1 MQSKCTKLLVLW
13 DTNTKRAYGEVFV
26 MHKDQTETDYGF
38 DRLWNSLRICLQG
51 ISKNPKI
58 FKISSMFLILFPF
71 FFSYFVLLFRDL
83 KMRMIL
89 YSVNHIVITVIC
101 VKLCF
106 CFQFHSLF
114 EVELILNTFNCFP
127 SFQWKYFQWMK
138 ANRDFFLTKS
148 NFFSRF
154 LFSDCESVWLSQTR
168 ENQDQSKVKC

>member
-1 MQSKCTKLLVLW
+1 MTRGEVTLTVMFWEFSKMCNLNVPNYLSFEIRIQSVLTVKFLWCTK
-13 DTNTKRAYGEVFV
+13 TKPRQIT
-26 MHKDQTETDYGF
+26 DLTDYGIHYGF
-38 DRLWNSLRICLQG
+38 ASREFQKILKSLKYLQCFWFF
-51 ISKNPKI
+51 S
-58 FKISSMFLILFPF
+58 PF

-89 YSVNHIVITVIC
+89 CSVNHIVITLIC

-138 ANRDFFLTKS
+138 AK
-148 NFFSRF
+148 
-154 LFSDCESVWLSQTR
+154 
-168 ENQDQSKVKC
+168 